1 MPEPPEIILWAQN
14 QNKTRLYQ
22 KLGQV
27 RGKIKIFQRAI
38 P

>member
-1 MPEPPEIILWAQN
+1 MSEPQKRIFWTQKQN
-14 QNKTRLYQ
+14 QKRLHQ